1 MFCGWLLAA
10 MPETFAQG
18 ARGLSLLEQ
27 ALTATGDDIAS
38 DEEVPGFAE
47 RCRINAAYL
56 LFDCLI
62 RGDVARDVASR
73 GPSTD
78 ELRALICRLDPA
90 SAFAETV
97 FLSDTA
103 TSSDR
108 RQSR

>member
-1 MFCGWLLAA
+1 MPPSLAH
-10 MPETFAQG
+10 G
-18 ARGLSLLEQ
+18 DRGLALLEQ
-27 ALTATGDDIAS
+27 AVALTAGAPVCA

-56 LFDCLI
+56 LFDRLTRADI
-62 RGDVARDVASR
+62 AADHVAPPGAA
-73 GPSTD
+73 PE

-97 FLSDTA
+97 FLTESTPSP
-103 TSSDR
+103 T